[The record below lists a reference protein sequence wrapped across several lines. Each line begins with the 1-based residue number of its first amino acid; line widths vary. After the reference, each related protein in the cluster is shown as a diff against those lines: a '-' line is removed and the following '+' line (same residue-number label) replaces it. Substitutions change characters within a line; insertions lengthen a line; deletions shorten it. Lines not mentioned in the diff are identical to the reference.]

1 MPALTN
7 VFSKALKD
15 GVSNVSFSTLS
26 ADLGQTMYEY
36 SFRIP
41 PYYTLLVR
49 SLSVLEVRHFSTCL
63 TVFLS
68 TIDMTLVLNGNVTL
82 IFQACMLM

>member
-1 MPALTN
+1 MVPALTN

-26 ADLGQTMYEY
+26 ADLGRTMYEF

-49 SLSVLEVRHFSTCL
+49 SLSVLEVRYPPGAPPLPLDPLFPAAH
-63 TVFLS
+63 
-68 TIDMTLVLNGNVTL
+68 
-82 IFQACMLM
+82 